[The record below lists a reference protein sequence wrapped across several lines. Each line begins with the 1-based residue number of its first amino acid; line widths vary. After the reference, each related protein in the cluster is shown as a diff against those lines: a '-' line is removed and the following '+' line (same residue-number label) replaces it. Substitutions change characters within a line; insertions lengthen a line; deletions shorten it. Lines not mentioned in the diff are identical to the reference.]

1 MLTGQLPNAGNN
13 MGAEVG
19 CKQMSIMSKL
29 VSVIAAKKFKKIEA
43 ALENP
48 VELMEEKLRT
58 IMKAQEN
65 TVFGRKFSFSSIR
78 TPEDYAEK
86 VPLMTYQSLQPY
98 LKKAYENPTGQ
109 ILTSDPI
116 VWYVQSSGTTG
127 NPKQLPLTKRGLAD
141 VADGTTS
148 MQMTFLEA
156 MPENAKIFDGKILM
170 FGAPGH
176 FDDINNIPVGYMTGV
191 IASMGTNFLVRR
203 TVRPGMDIYN
213 ITDMDEKMLAY
224 AKLSIEEDVRGFAG
238 ITTLSLAFFRR
249 MLYQYG
255 PWLLQEYKG
264 TKHERRIREAIS
276 DDGTMDLA
284 TLWPELKQLVVT
296 GIDTD
301 PYREWISKTLP
312 NTMTWEA
319 YAGSEGWYANQ
330 IYPDKGLHI
339 MPHLNYLEFIPEN
352 ESENPNPSTLTLADL
367 KKGHRYEMVLTSFN
381 GWYRYRMG
389 DMMTIVNTD
398 PYEIKSIGRKGRV
411 VNLSGEKISDAHVTR
426 AVTHASR
433 ITGAE
438 VIDYSVVGL
447 VENGVPHYTI
457 AAMFRDD
464 IVDPVEFV
472 HAFEDSI
479 RENNEEF
486 RIVRDMDALGP
497 TRLVRMK
504 RSYFEDVIETK
515 HIQAKPIPLTTDTN
529 LLAICEEY

>member
-1 MLTGQLPNAGNN
+1 
-13 MGAEVG
+13 
-19 CKQMSIMSKL
+19 MSIMSKL
-29 VSVIAAKKFKKIEA
+29 VSTIAAKKFKKIEA
-43 ALENP
+43 AIGNP
-48 VELMEEKLRT
+48 VELMEEKLRS

-65 TVFGRKFSFSSIR
+65 TVFGRKFDFSSIR

-86 VPLMTYQSLQPY
+86 VPLMTYKSLQPY
-98 LKKAYENPTGQ
+98 LEKAHENPAGG

-116 VWYVQSSGTTG
+116 VWYVQSSGTSGT
-127 NPKQLPLTKRGLAD
+127 PKQLPLTKRGLAD

-148 MQMTFLEA
+148 MQMTFIEA
-156 MPENAKIFDGKILM
+156 RPENAKLFDGKILM

-176 FDDINNIPVGYMTGV
+176 FDDINNVPVGYMTVV
-191 IASMGTNFLVRR
+191 IASMGTSFLVRR

-249 MLYQYG
+249 MMTQYG

-264 TKHERRIREAIS
+264 TKHEEKIRNALDEE
-276 DDGTMDLA
+276 GKMDLA
-284 TLWPELKQLVVT
+284 KLWPELKQLIVT

-312 NTMTWEA
+312 DTMMWEA

-330 IYPDKGLHI
+330 IYSDKGLHI

-352 ESENPNPSTLTLADL
+352 ECEKENPTTLTLADL
-367 KKGHRYEMVLTSFN
+367 KKGNRYEMVLTSFN

-389 DMMTIVNTD
+389 DMLTVANTD
-398 PYEIKSIGRKGRV
+398 PYEIRSIGRKGRV

-426 AVTHASR
+426 AMTYASKK
-433 ITGAE
+433 TSAE

-447 VENGVPHYTI
+447 VEDGIPHYTI

-464 IVDPVEFV
+464 VIDPVEFV
-472 HAFEDSI
+472 HAFEDSL
-479 RENNEEF
+479 REHNEEF
-486 RIVRDMDALGP
+486 RIVRDMNALGA
-497 TRLVRMK
+497 TTLVRMK
-504 RSYFEDVIETK
+504 RSYFEDLVETK
-515 HIQAKPIPLTTDTN
+515 HIQAKPVPLTTDVN